1 MNCGTV
7 GENLGREAAN
17 CTRWGE
23 NLEGGGEISVV
34 EDWVGGEEGIGV
46 GWNWGGEGVG
56 LGKDL
61 GVTADRTC
69 TGFNGF

>member
-1 MNCGTV
+1 M
-7 GENLGREAAN
+7 
-17 CTRWGE
+17 
-23 NLEGGGEISVV
+23 
-34 EDWVGGEEGIGV
+34 GGEEGIGV

>member
-23 NLEGGGEISVV
+23 NLEGGGEIWVV
-34 EDWVGGEEGIGV
+34 ED
-46 GWNWGGEGVG
+46 
-56 LGKDL
+56 
-61 GVTADRTC
+61 
-69 TGFNGF
+69 